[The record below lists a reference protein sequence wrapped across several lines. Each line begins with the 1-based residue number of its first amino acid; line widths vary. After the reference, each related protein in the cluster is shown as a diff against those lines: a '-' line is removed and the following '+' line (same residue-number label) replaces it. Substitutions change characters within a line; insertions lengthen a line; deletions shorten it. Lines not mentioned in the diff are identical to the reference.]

1 MMTLPEFV
9 QLDLRR
15 LHAGL
20 DACLADATPD
30 ALHAVPGAGP
40 ANTLAF
46 NLFHVA
52 RTEDNVV
59 RFVVQNRRPT
69 VWQEGSYAEKLGL
82 PPIAQGT
89 GMPTA
94 EAQALRIKD
103 VALFTDYLA
112 KVWASTDELLERA
125 KADPALLDK
134 PVVVKPLGEM
144 PAVRAVAQICLTH
157 GMMHFGEME
166 LARTV
171 LGLKPV
177 YGF

>member
-9 QLDLRR
+9 QLDLKR
-15 LHAGL
+15 LHGGL
-20 DACLADATPD
+20 DGCLADAPRD
-30 ALHAVPGAGP
+30 ALHAVPGGGT

-52 RTEDNVV
+52 RTVDNVI
-59 RFVVQNRRPT
+59 RFVVQDRRPT
-69 VWQEGSYAEKLGL
+69 VWHEGGYAAKLGL
-82 PPIAQGT
+82 PPVAQGT

-94 EAQALRIKD
+94 EAQALRIND
-103 VALFTDYLA
+103 PGLFRQYMLG
-112 KVWASTDELLERA
+112 VWAAADDLFARA
-125 KADPALLDK
+125 KTDPALLDK
-134 PVVVKPLGEM
+134 NVTVKPLGEM
-144 PAVRAVAQICLTH
+144 PAMRAVAQICLTH

-177 YGF
+177 YNF